1 MNSPLISVIMPV
13 YNTAPFLK
21 EAIESMLTQTET
33 DFELILIND
42 ASTDNSSDVIA
53 QFNDSR
59 IRLINNDKN
68 LGLAVS
74 LNKAIRVST
83 GKYIARMDGDDIALP
98 TRFEEQLKIIK
109 SADRRTVVCSTC
121 LLIDEKGN
129 KIGKWKDDSKYSS
142 PKQIRKQLPN
152 NNCIVH
158 PSVMVRRDLLSE
170 FFYDPEQHESEDY
183 DLWLRMA
190 SDDVQFLKI
199 AQPLVLHRIRKQS
212 FTRQRQQ
219 NVFFKLFRIKI
230 VFLFHEIIKGRINIF
245 MLKTFMFVLV
255 DIFFGGLKELKKLY
269 NNAFSSHKS

>member
-21 EAIESMLTQTET
+21 EAIESMLTQTES

-42 ASTDNSSDVIA
+42 ASTDNSSEVIA

-121 LLIDEKGN
+121 LLIDELGN

-142 PKQIRKQLPN
+142 PKEIRKQLPN

-199 AQPLVLHRIRKQS
+199 TQPLVLHRIRKQS

-219 NVFFKLFRIKI
+219 NVFFKLFRVKI
-230 VFLFHEIIKGRINIF
+230 VFLFHEIIKGRINVF
-245 MLKTFMFVLV
+245 MLKTFAFGLF
-255 DIFFGGLKELKKLY
+255 DIVKAALKALKKSFVKWRTR
-269 NNAFSSHKS
+269 NT

>member
-13 YNTAPFLK
+13 YNTAPYLK
-21 EAIESMLTQTET
+21 EAIESMLTQTES

-42 ASTDNSSDVIA
+42 ASTDNSSEVIA

-121 LLIDEKGN
+121 LLIDEHGN

-142 PKQIRKQLPN
+142 PKEIRKQLPN

-199 AQPLVLHRIRKQS
+199 TQPLVLHRIRKQC

-219 NVFFKLFRIKI
+219 NVFFKLFRVKI
-230 VFLFHEIIKGRINIF
+230 VFLFHEIIKGRINVF
-245 MLKTFMFVLV
+245 MLKTFAFGLF
-255 DIFFGGLKELKKLY
+255 DIVKAALKALKKSFVKWRTR
-269 NNAFSSHKS
+269 NT

>member
-1 MNSPLISVIMPV
+1 MNSPLISIIMPV

-42 ASTDNSSDVIA
+42 ASTDNSSEVIA
-53 QFNDSR
+53 QFNDPR
-59 IRLINNDKN
+59 IRTINNEKN
-68 LGLAVS
+68 LGLAVT

-83 GKYIARMDGDDIALP
+83 GKYIARMDGDDISLP
-98 TRFEEQLKIIK
+98 NRFEEQLKIIK

-121 LLIDEKGN
+121 LLIDEHGN

-142 PKQIRKQLPN
+142 PKEIRKQLPN

-199 AQPLVLHRIRKQS
+199 TQPLVLHRIRKQS

-219 NVFFKLFRIKI
+219 NVFFKLFRVKI
-230 VFLFHEIIKGRINIF
+230 VFLFHEIIKGRINVF
-245 MLKTFMFVLV
+245 MLKTFAFGLF
-255 DIFFGGLKELKKLY
+255 DIVKAALKALKKSFVKWRTR
-269 NNAFSSHKS
+269 NT